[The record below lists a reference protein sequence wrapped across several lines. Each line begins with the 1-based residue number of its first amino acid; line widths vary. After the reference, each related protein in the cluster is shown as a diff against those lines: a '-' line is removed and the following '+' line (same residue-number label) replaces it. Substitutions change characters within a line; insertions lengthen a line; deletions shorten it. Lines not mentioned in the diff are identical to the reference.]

1 MNTRTLRPPRR
12 LIVGAGVALGV
23 CVGLGT
29 IGACS
34 PYHEQDS
41 EQKLATATSAQLK
54 PSTTT
59 TTSTSG
65 AKPTA
70 ATSTDA
76 GDKATQ
82 GVSKSVAATSTTSS
96 KKKRPRPTGTVIHT
110 EPVDS
115 APTAKHPGV
124 IDCISPAVIKPET
137 LHLSCIDD
145 SDVVT
150 DIKWSSWDEN
160 KAEAKGQ
167 RVVNNGKPQTVT
179 IKLSDPQQTLFGVVF
194 ETMLVDDMP
203 VTGVSTTKTSPRA

>member
-1 MNTRTLRPPRR
+1 MNTRTFRPPRR

-23 CVGLGT
+23 CIGLGA
-29 IGACS
+29 ISSCN

-41 EQKLATATSAQLK
+41 GQKLATATSARPK
-54 PSTTT
+54 PSETSTRHT
-59 TTSTSG
+59 SNTKPTATTSTN
-65 AKPTA
+65 AEKKT
-70 ATSTDA
+70 
-76 GDKATQ
+76 TQ
-82 GVSKSVAATSTTSS
+82 EASKSSTTSS

-167 RVVNNGKPQTVT
+167 RVVNNGKPKTVT

-194 ETMLVDDMP
+194 ETMLVDDTP
-203 VTGVSTTKTSPRA
+203 VTGVSTTKTSPAA

>member
-23 CVGLGT
+23 CIGLAA
-29 IGACS
+29 IGSCN

-41 EQKLATATSAQLK
+41 GQKLATATSARPK
-54 PSTTT
+54 PSETTT
-59 TTSTSG
+59 THTSG

-70 ATSTDA
+70 TTSTDA